1 MNNIRALIGQVKS
14 ELQEIQNQ
22 LNPWLNEADKT
33 EKQNQLKAVAGSL
46 DKLTKTEVTIPTELR
61 DLKLKLHRDLDQFK
75 EAKIVKAELDEMLS
89 QFEIQKKSI
98 RKRTPKKVLIKKI
111 RKSTGNRIEL
121 LNLIQNGIIEPKTKL
136 VKRYKGTLYE
146 ATITNEGQIE
156 LLYNGIMVSH
166 NTPSAA
172 AEYLS
177 RAKQNGWTWWSLEG
191 DTKGRTL
198 DYYRQKYIQN
208 GKETGR

>member
-46 DKLTKTEVTIPTELR
+46 DKLTKTEVTIPSELR
-61 DLKLKLHRDLDQFK
+61 DLKLKLHRELDQFK
-75 EAKIVKAELDEMLS
+75 EAKIIKAELDEMLS
-89 QFEIQKKSI
+89 QFAIQKKSI
-98 RKRTPKKVLIKKI
+98 RERTPKKVLIKKI
-111 RKSTGNRIEL
+111 RKTTGIRIEL
-121 LNLIQNGIIEPKTKL
+121 LNLIQNGIIEPQTKI
-136 VKRYKGTLYE
+136 VKHFKGTHYV
-146 ATITNEGQIE
+146 ATITNEGLIE
-156 LLYNGIMVSH
+156 LFHNGVKLTY

-177 RAKQNGWTWWSLEG
+177 KAKQNGWTWWSLKG

-198 DYYRQKYIQN
+198 DYYRQKYIQH